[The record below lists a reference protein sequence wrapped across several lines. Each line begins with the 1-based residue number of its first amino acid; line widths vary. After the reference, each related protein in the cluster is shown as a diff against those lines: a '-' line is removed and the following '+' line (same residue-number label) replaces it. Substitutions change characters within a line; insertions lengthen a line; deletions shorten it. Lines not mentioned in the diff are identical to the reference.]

1 LDLVTARATIKC
13 GTIQEVFAL
22 CQGWRHHDVAFLQKE
37 CCVMFVFVWA
47 LAAASP
53 AQRPQVPHRRPARPP
68 LILSLPNASD
78 DSATPEAKPPV
89 RKPVEAPP
97 PTRAPLPYSYTPP
110 LSAPR
115 KACAR
120 GCLTPVEAVT
130 FADTVAPK
138 AGIAGEFDLTIA
150 SVGER
155 QGRYYLNSEEDYRE
169 RNCLSVVLAPE
180 IAQALVGKPDLET
193 LAVRMKGKRIAV
205 QGVARRV
212 RIDLTDRGQATGSYY
227 YQVHVVVTDAR
238 QIAPN

>member
-1 LDLVTARATIKC
+1 M
-13 GTIQEVFAL
+13 
-22 CQGWRHHDVAFLQKE
+22 FL
-37 CCVMFVFVWA
+37 FIWA

-53 AQRPQVPHRRPARPP
+53 AQRPQMPHKRPGRPP
-68 LILSLPNASD
+68 LVLSLPDVSD
-78 DSATPEAKPPV
+78 DVAATEAKPPAPV
-89 RKPVEAPP
+89 RRALDPQPTPPARSTQPLAYPPLLSASRKP
-97 PTRAPLPYSYTPP
+97 
-110 LSAPR
+110 
-115 KACAR
+115 CAR

-169 RNCLSVVLAPE
+169 RNCLSIVMTPD
-180 IAQALVGKPDLET
+180 IAQTLVGKADLET

-205 QGVARRV
+205 QGIARRV
-212 RIDLTDRGQATGSYY
+212 RIDLTDRGQSTGSYY

>member
-1 LDLVTARATIKC
+1 
-13 GTIQEVFAL
+13 
-22 CQGWRHHDVAFLQKE
+22 
-37 CCVMFVFVWA
+37 MFVFVWA

-68 LILSLPNASD
+68 LVLSLPNASD
-78 DSATPEAKPPV
+78 DSATPEAKPPA

-97 PTRAPLPYSYTPP
+97 QARASYTPP

>member
-1 LDLVTARATIKC
+1 ML
-13 GTIQEVFAL
+13 
-22 CQGWRHHDVAFLQKE
+22 
-37 CCVMFVFVWA
+37 VFVWA

-68 LILSLPNASD
+68 LVLSLPNASD
-78 DSATPEAKPPV
+78 DTAEAKPPA
-89 RKPVEAPP
+89 RRPVEAPSAP
-97 PTRAPLPYSYTPP
+97 QARAAQPYSYTPP
-110 LSAPR
+110 LTAPR

-169 RNCLSVVLAPE
+169 RNCLSVVLAPD

-227 YQVHVVVTDAR
+227 YQVHVVVTDVR